1 MADFPLTAN
10 TGERMDPGIANFI
23 MLASMAAQQAKLRKF
38 EESKVATGS
47 KNISITVTEEAAEV
61 VLFPLWLSVTISN
74 DSTTSLVYYAI
85 NEESRL
91 QDNAFVKAR
100 ETLDIKMGVP
110 VIHSIFLKAEVGET
124 VEVRLLGL
132 EGKA

>member
-1 MADFPLTAN
+1 MPDFPLTAN

-23 MLASMAAQQAKLRKF
+23 MLASMAAQQAKARKF

-47 KNISITVTEEAAEV
+47 KNISITVTEETAEV

-110 VIHSIFLKAEVGET
+110 IIHRI
-124 VEVRLLGL
+124 
-132 EGKA
+132 